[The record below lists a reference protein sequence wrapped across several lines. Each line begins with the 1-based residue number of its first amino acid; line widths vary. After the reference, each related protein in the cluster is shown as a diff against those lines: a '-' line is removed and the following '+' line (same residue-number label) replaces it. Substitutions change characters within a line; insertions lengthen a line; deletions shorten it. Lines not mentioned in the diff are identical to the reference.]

1 VKVQLQS
8 RVLDSKL
15 SDDIWQDLRD
25 DRRYEANSQLANIT
39 LLGAMSDAERSLSL
53 IERSLG
59 LREKQ
64 STDLRQTHRPPVSDK
79 ELNTEFVF
87 KGLDLAAES
96 RLDDVESLGSATEI
110 RFLGQCNERPEVAK
124 LHHSLL
130 SLRMISLRNR
140 FYLTTHAPS
149 KSNEPSSHQG

>member
-1 VKVQLQS
+1 VCVYRQTQEAKVDSPIIQSINLTWRWHVVKVQLQS

-39 LLGAMSDAERSLSL
+39 LLGATSDAERSLSL

-59 LREKQ
+59 LREKK
-64 STDLRQTHRPPVSDK
+64 STDFRQTHRPPVSCK

-87 KGLDLAAES
+87 KRFDLAAES
-96 RLDDVESLGSATEI
+96 WLDDVESLGGVGEI
-110 RFLGQCNERPEVAK
+110 
-124 LHHSLL
+124 
-130 SLRMISLRNR
+130 
-140 FYLTTHAPS
+140 
-149 KSNEPSSHQG
+149 